1 MGTNDLTVNRYH
13 SDETIRS
20 VNEFSRNQWSFD
32 FQIIYPEF
40 IRQKLE
46 DKKQSSYSLSDCR
59 IIFCYYNYL
68 RYFLLYL
75 L

>member
-46 DKKQSSYSLSDCR
+46 DKKQSSYSLYDYR
-59 IIFCYYNYL
+59 IIFCYYDYL
-68 RYFLLYL
+68 QYFLL
-75 L
+75 